1 MTPIR
6 EISAQVRTSIISILT
21 IVMFF
26 TLGFRLYQIQVIER
40 EKYQKTSEQN
50 AIKEKI
56 IEPYRGIFYD
66 RNWKVLVDNRPG
78 FTLRIIPYYLD
89 TTVIPLIE
97 NYFKFKPGYIKYLLR
112 ANKNFSPFI
121 PIRLQRGLTF
131 EQISWLEENKEQ
143 LPGVEYIIDMER
155 SYPFGVRGSHL
166 FGYCKEI
173 SRKELEEKKDYY
185 IMGDFIGHNGLEKYY
200 EEFLRGVK
208 GKQLVYVDSRGRE
221 VGPVNNGK
229 NDIKPISGYNAQLTI
244 DGELQKLAEELLAEK
259 SGAIVAID
267 PSNGEILALVSKPDF
282 DLSYFSSLT
291 PASIWR
297 ELSSDKNKPLFN
309 RATSS
314 IYPPGSC
321 FKPINA
327 IAALNDGVIDEK
339 FTYSC
344 GGGYNFGN
352 HFYKCMGT
360 HGPINVVHA
369 IEKSCNTFF
378 YNLIMKNGFE
388 RWTKYGKI
396 FGFGQKTGIDI
407 YEEASGIL
415 PSVEYYNKVY
425 GKGRWTKGFIVSL
438 GIGQGELGVTPL
450 QMAVYVSAIA
460 NGGTLYRPHAVRK
473 LFNPE
478 ANPKEIT
485 IPIEGKKLPIKSEAI
500 ELVRQGMF
508 LVVNGAGTAPHVRIP
523 GINVAGKTGT
533 AQNPHGKDHAWFIGF
548 APFEK
553 PKIAIAVIVENAGF
567 GGAVAAPIAKQLI
580 EFYLK
585 YKIKNVQDL
594 AANKN

>member
-229 NDIKPISGYNAQLTI
+229 NDIKPISGYNAQLTL